1 MGGDDDEDGGRVS
14 RFFYRQGGCEEE
26 RGKAMKELRK
36 KLAALLEEVKT
47 LTGVAEKEDRN
58 FSDEEQT
65 SYDEKMTAIEG
76 LKARIERA
84 KEQEGLDSWANEPA
98 NEAIKENPG
107 SEEQEEIR
115 AGARREAKK
124 TYESFGEQM
133 RDVIRSA
140 DHDSPNRASATER
153 LREVRATGMSEGVPA
168 DGGFLVQTD
177 FVSELLRRTY
187 DTGVLPSRCRKFQ
200 ISTNANKIS
209 MPAVAETSR
218 ADGSRWGGIKAYW
231 KDEAAAKTE
240 SAPKFRKVELELNK
254 LIGLIYL
261 TDELLEDASMLNS
274 FVSEGFAEE
283 FGFKLDD
290 AIINGSGAGQPLGIL
305 NAPALNALTP
315 PVGQTATT
323 ITYDNVSNMRSRL
336 YTRSWPNAVW
346 FINQNCE
353 VELDNMVMPAGASSV
368 PVYLPPTGVSG
379 SRYNTLYGAPVIPLE
394 QCQTLGTVGDIILAD
409 LSQYILIDK
418 GPIQSAASI
427 HVKFTYDETCLRFV
441 YRCDGQPW
449 WVSTLTPFNSTD
461 TVSPFVV
468 MGTRA

>member
-1 MGGDDDEDGGRVS
+1 
-14 RFFYRQGGCEEE
+14 
-26 RGKAMKELRK
+26 MKELRK
-36 KLAALLEEVKT
+36 KLAALLKEVKT
-47 LTGVAEKEDRN
+47 LTETAEKEDRN
-58 FSDEEQT
+58 FSDEEQA
-65 SYDEKMTAIEG
+65 SYAEKMTAIEG

-84 KEQEGLDSWANEPA
+84 GEQEGLESWANAPATEP
-98 NEAIKENPG
+98 IKPEVG
-107 SEEQEEIR
+107 TEEELEIR
-115 AGARREAKK
+115 GGARREAKK
-124 TYESFGEQM
+124 PYGTLGEQL
-133 RDVIRSA
+133 RDVIRAA
-140 DHDSPNRASATER
+140 DPDNINRGVSVER
-153 LREVRATGMSEGVPA
+153 LGEVRASGMSEGVPA

-187 DTGVLPSRCRKFQ
+187 DTGVLPSRCKKFQ

-218 ADGSRWGGIKAYW
+218 ADGSRWGGIQAYW
-231 KDEAAAKTE
+231 KDEAAAKSE

-254 LIGLIYL
+254 LVGLVYL

-290 AIINGSGAGQPLGIL
+290 AIINGTGVGQPLGIL
-305 NAPALNALTP
+305 NAPALVTLTP

-323 ITYDNVSNMRSRL
+323 ITYNNVSNMRSRL
-336 YTRSWPNAVW
+336 YTRSWPSAAW

-353 VELDNMVMPAGASSV
+353 VELDNMVMPAGAGAV

-379 SRYNTLYGAPVIPLE
+379 SRYNTLYGAPVIPIE

-418 GPIQSAASI
+418 GPMQSAASI

-449 WVSTLTPFNSTD
+449 WVSALTPKNSTD